1 MTVKVAVVN
10 FVSGIS
16 FAIAWNWSFLKPP
29 KLTVV
34 KGMVEVNAMD
44 RHGIAV
50 MDLKCEV
57 HVALNINWPY
67 DFLVSVGVKVGSAM

>member
-1 MTVKVAVVN
+1 MN

-16 FAIAWNWSFLKPP
+16 FAVARNWSFLKPP
-29 KLTVV
+29 NLTVV
-34 KGMVEVNAMD
+34 EKGMVEVNAMD
-44 RHGIAV
+44 RLGIGV